1 MKLFGFIGIG
11 NMGGA
16 IAASA
21 TKAFDTSE
29 ILVSAA
35 HRENAVKF
43 SEKYGTVVSDNST
56 IAEQCKFVVLGVK
69 PQYME
74 DVLHELRPVLAKRND
89 VVLVTMAAGL
99 TMQNIS
105 DMAGGDYP
113 VIRIMPNTPALI
125 GQGVIIYDANKLVS
139 HDDLDMY
146 LRSLAPAG
154 LVDRLPEGTI
164 DAASAV
170 AGSGPAFTYLF
181 LEALADGAVACGVP
195 RAKALEYG
203 AQMLIGSAKLFL
215 ESDSHPAELKDAVC
229 SPGGST
235 MQGLRALAAGGMR
248 SAVMEAVIATYE
260 KNKTFMK

>member
-1 MKLFGFIGIG
+1 MEKVL
-11 NMGGA
+11 
-16 IAASA
+16 
-21 TKAFDTSE
+21 SE
-29 ILVSAA
+29 I
-35 HRENAVKF
+35 
-43 SEKYGTVVSDNST
+43 
-56 IAEQCKFVVLGVK
+56 
-69 PQYME
+69 
-74 DVLHELRPVLAKRND
+74 RPVLKKRND

-99 TMQNIS
+99 TMQNIF

-125 GQGVIIYDANKLVS
+125 GQGVIIYDANALVS
-139 HDDLDMY
+139 QDDLDMY

-154 LVDRLPEGTI
+154 LVDSLPEGTI

-215 ESDSHPAELKDAVC
+215 ESDSHPAQLKDAVC

-260 KNKTFMK
+260 KNKTFIK

>member
-1 MKLFGFIGIG
+1 MKLLGFIGIG

-21 TKAFDTSE
+21 VKAVDASD
-29 ILVSAA
+29 ILVSAKHSESA
-35 HRENAVKF
+35 AAF
-43 SEKYGTVVSDNST
+43 SAKYGTVAST
-56 IAEQCKFVVLGVK
+56 NLEIAAKAKYVVLGVK

-74 DVLHELRPVLAKRND
+74 EVLKELQPVLAERKG
-89 VVLVTMAAGL
+89 VILVTMAAGL

-125 GQGVIIYDANKLVS
+125 GQGVIVYDANSLVTQ
-139 HDDLDMY
+139 DDLNAY
-146 LRSLAPAG
+146 LATLAPAG
-154 LVDRLPEGTI
+154 LIDRIPENTI

-215 ESDSHPAELKDAVC
+215 ESDSHPAQLKDAVC

-260 KNKTFMK
+260 KNKTFIK